1 MKIIFQKESF
11 LVNKKLEKFSKA
23 NKAAGSIISFV
34 GKVRPTNNY
43 KKIVDIDI
51 EIYEKMA
58 LIQMKKIVLELK
70 KKFKIL
76 DYLVIHRFGNIKPH
90 ENILLIIV
98 ASKHR
103 KDGFRFTEDLVDW
116 LKVKITFWK
125 KENYLRSS
133 KWIEQKKTDR
143 KILKPKN

>member
-51 EIYEKMA
+51 EI
-58 LIQMKKIVLELK
+58 
-70 KKFKIL
+70 
-76 DYLVIHRFGNIKPH
+76 
-90 ENILLIIV
+90 
-98 ASKHR
+98 
-103 KDGFRFTEDLVDW
+103 
-116 LKVKITFWK
+116 
-125 KENYLRSS
+125 
-133 KWIEQKKTDR
+133 
-143 KILKPKN
+143 